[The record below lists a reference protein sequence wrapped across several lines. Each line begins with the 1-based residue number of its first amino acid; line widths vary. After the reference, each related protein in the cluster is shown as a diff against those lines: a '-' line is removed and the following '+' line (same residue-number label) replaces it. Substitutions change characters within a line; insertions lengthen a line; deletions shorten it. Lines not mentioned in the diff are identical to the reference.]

1 MIKLS
6 KSRVKALP
14 IIMSILF
21 MIIQVVTTLMLP
33 NYTSDMINQGIAKN
47 NTGFIVQAGMKMLGV
62 TIIFIIAAIGN
73 VYCAAK
79 VSQGLGREL
88 RSDIY
93 AKVLNM
99 SQGEMDQIGTS
110 SLITRTTNDVNQ
122 IQNVTMMALRMMIQ
136 SPIMLI
142 GASIMAYQK
151 ESRLT
156 SVFLVA
162 IPIMIILVGLILYF
176 ATPLFKSLQKKTD
189 DINLVFRE
197 GLTGVRVIRAF
208 RQDDFEQKRF
218 AKANQNYTQTA
229 RRVFSI
235 VALMYPLMTLIMSG
249 TNIGITWQAAHLIG
263 NREMEIGNLV
273 AFITYAMQILMS
285 FMMLSVVFFLVPRA
299 QASAV
304 RINQILD
311 STSTLKEINHPETL
325 PEGQTDLGLQF
336 HQVKFFYGKAKVPAL
351 RDVTLKVT
359 AGQTLAI
366 IGGTGSG
373 KTTMINLIPRIYDVS
388 QGEVKVN
395 RVDVRNVDINALQDH
410 IALVPQKSVLFKGTV
425 RSNLLFG
432 NEKATDQELWHALDV
447 AQASDFIKEL
457 PGQLDGAVEQGG
469 NNFSGG
475 QKQRLAIARALVK
488 NADIYV
494 FDDSFSA
501 LDFKTDAA
509 LRQALKTDEKIKNKI
524 VVIVGQ
530 RVSTVASADQIV
542 VLDDGKMVGLGTHQE
557 LKQNNVVY
565 RDIVKSQI
573 KDGDQNE

>member
-1 MIKLS
+1 MLKLS
-6 KSRVKALP
+6 KSRVKTLLIFMA
-14 IIMSILF
+14 ILF
-21 MIIQVVTTLMLP
+21 MIVQVITTLMLP
-33 NYTSDMINQGIAKN
+33 NYTSDIINQGIAKN
-47 NTGFIVQAGMKMLGV
+47 NTDFIVQTGLKMLGV
-62 TIIFIIAAIGN
+62 TTIFILAAIGN

-79 VSQGLGREL
+79 VSQGLGKEI

-93 AKVLNM
+93 KKVLNM
-99 SQGEMDQIGTS
+99 SQSEIDQIGTS

-136 SPIMLI
+136 SPIMLV
-142 GASIMAYQK
+142 GASVMAYQK
-151 ESRLT
+151 EAKLT
-156 SVFLVA
+156 SVFLIS
-162 IPIMIILVGLILYF
+162 IPIMLILVGIILYF

-208 RQDDFEQKRF
+208 RQDDFEQQRF
-218 AKANQNYTQTA
+218 AKANKNYTQTA
-229 RRVFSI
+229 RKVFSI

-285 FMMLSVVFFLVPRA
+285 FMMLSMVFFLVPRA

-311 STSTLKEINHPETL
+311 STSNLKEPTNPTPIPSETTNL
-325 PEGQTDLGLQF
+325 SLQF
-336 HQVKFFYGKAKVPAL
+336 DHVKFFYGKAKVPAVS
-351 RDVTLKVT
+351 DVNLQMK

-373 KTTMINLIPRIYDVS
+373 KTTMINLIPRIYDAS
-388 QGEVKVN
+388 QGVVKVN
-395 RVDVRNVDINALQDH
+395 GIDVKNVDINELQDH

-457 PGQLDGAVEQGG
+457 PGQLDGTVEQGG
-469 NNFSGG
+469 DNFSGG

-488 NADIYV
+488 NADIYI

-501 LDFKTDAA
+501 LDFKTDAS
-509 LRQALKTDEKIKNKI
+509 LRKALKTDQKIKNKI

-542 VLDDGKMVGLGTHQE
+542 VLDDGKMVGIGTHQE
-557 LKQNNVVY
+557 LKQNNEVY
-565 RDIVKSQI
+565 QDIVKSQI
-573 KDGDQNE
+573 KDGD

>member
-1 MIKLS
+1 MFKLS
-6 KSRVKALP
+6 KSRVKTLLIFMA
-14 IIMSILF
+14 IVF
-21 MIIQVVTTLMLP
+21 MIVQVITTLMLP
-33 NYTSDMINQGIAKN
+33 NYTSDIINQGIAKN
-47 NTGFIVQAGMKMLGV
+47 NTDFIVQTGLKMLGV
-62 TIIFIIAAIGN
+62 TTIFILAAIGN

-79 VSQGLGREL
+79 VSQGLGKEI

-93 AKVLNM
+93 KKVLNM
-99 SQGEMDQIGTS
+99 SQSEIDQIGTS

-142 GASIMAYQK
+142 GASVMAYQK
-151 ESRLT
+151 EAKLT
-156 SVFLVA
+156 SVFLIS
-162 IPIMIILVGLILYF
+162 IPIMLILVGIILFF

-208 RQDDFEQKRF
+208 RQDDFEQQRF
-218 AKANQNYTQTA
+218 AKVNKNYTQTA
-229 RRVFSI
+229 RKVFSI

-263 NREMEIGNLV
+263 NRQMEIGNLV

-285 FMMLSVVFFLVPRA
+285 FMMLSMVFFLVPRA

-311 STSTLKEINHPETL
+311 SSSNLKEPTNPTPIPSET
-325 PEGQTDLGLQF
+325 TNLGLQF
-336 HQVKFFYGKAKVPAL
+336 DHVKFFYGKAKVPAVSGVNL
-351 RDVTLKVT
+351 QMK

-388 QGEVKVN
+388 QGVVKVN
-395 RVDVRNVDINALQDH
+395 GIDVKNVDINELQDH
-410 IALVPQKSVLFKGTV
+410 IALVPQKSVLFKGTI

-432 NEKATDQELWHALDV
+432 NEKATDQELWHALEI

-457 PGQLDGAVEQGG
+457 PGQLDGTVEQGG
-469 NNFSGG
+469 DNFSGG

-488 NADIYV
+488 NADIYI

-501 LDFKTDAA
+501 LDFKTDAS
-509 LRQALKTDEKIKNKI
+509 LRKALKTDQKIKNKI

-542 VLDDGKMVGLGTHQE
+542 VLDDGKMVGIGTHQE
-557 LKQNNVVY
+557 LKQNNEVY
-565 RDIVKSQI
+565 QDIVKSQI
-573 KDGDQNE
+573 KDGD

>member
-1 MIKLS
+1 MAI
-6 KSRVKALP
+6 V
-14 IIMSILF
+14 F
-21 MIIQVVTTLMLP
+21 MIVQVITTLMLP
-33 NYTSDMINQGIAKN
+33 NYTSDIINQGIAKN
-47 NTGFIVQAGMKMLGV
+47 NTDFIVQTGLKMLGV
-62 TIIFIIAAIGN
+62 TTIFILAAIGN

-79 VSQGLGREL
+79 VSQGLGKEI

-93 AKVLNM
+93 KKVLNM
-99 SQGEMDQIGTS
+99 SQSEIDQIGTS

-142 GASIMAYQK
+142 GASVMAYQK
-151 ESRLT
+151 EAKLT
-156 SVFLVA
+156 SVFLIS
-162 IPIMIILVGLILYF
+162 IPIMLILVGIILFF

-208 RQDDFEQKRF
+208 RQDDFEQQRF
-218 AKANQNYTQTA
+218 AKVNKNYTQTA
-229 RRVFSI
+229 RKVFSI

-263 NREMEIGNLV
+263 NRQMEIGNLV

-285 FMMLSVVFFLVPRA
+285 FMMLSMVFFLVPRA

-311 STSTLKEINHPETL
+311 SSSNLKEPTNPTPIPSET
-325 PEGQTDLGLQF
+325 TNLGLQF
-336 HQVKFFYGKAKVPAL
+336 DHVKFFYGKAKVPAVS
-351 RDVTLKVT
+351 DVNLQMK

-388 QGEVKVN
+388 QGVVKVN
-395 RVDVRNVDINALQDH
+395 GIDVKNVDIDELQDH
-410 IALVPQKSVLFKGTV
+410 IALVPQKSVLFKGTI

-432 NEKATDQELWHALDV
+432 NEKATDQELWHALEV

-457 PGQLDGAVEQGG
+457 PGQLDGTVEQGG
-469 NNFSGG
+469 DNFSGG

-488 NADIYV
+488 NADIYI

-501 LDFKTDAA
+501 LDFKTDAS
-509 LRQALKTDEKIKNKI
+509 LRKALKTDPKIKNKI

-542 VLDDGKMVGLGTHQE
+542 VLDDGKMVGIGTHQE
-557 LKQNNVVY
+557 LKQNNEVY
-565 RDIVKSQI
+565 QDIVKSQI
-573 KDGDQNE
+573 KDGD

>member
-1 MIKLS
+1 MFKLS
-6 KSRVKALP
+6 KSRVKTLLIFMA
-14 IIMSILF
+14 ILF
-21 MIIQVVTTLMLP
+21 MIVQVITTLMLP
-33 NYTSDMINQGIAKN
+33 NYTSDIINQGIAKN
-47 NTGFIVQAGMKMLGV
+47 NTDFIVQTGLKMLGV
-62 TIIFIIAAIGN
+62 TTIFILAAIGN

-79 VSQGLGREL
+79 VSQGLGKEI

-93 AKVLNM
+93 KKVLNM
-99 SQGEMDQIGTS
+99 SQSEIDQIGTS

-142 GASIMAYQK
+142 GASVMAYQK
-151 ESRLT
+151 EAKLT
-156 SVFLVA
+156 SVFLIS
-162 IPIMIILVGLILYF
+162 IPIMLILVGIILYF

-208 RQDDFEQKRF
+208 RQDDFEQQRF
-218 AKANQNYTQTA
+218 AKANKNYTQTA
-229 RRVFSI
+229 RKVFSI

-285 FMMLSVVFFLVPRA
+285 FMMLSMVFFLVPRA

-311 STSTLKEINHPETL
+311 STSNLKEPTNPTPIPSETTNL
-325 PEGQTDLGLQF
+325 SLQF
-336 HQVKFFYGKAKVPAL
+336 DHVKFFYGKAKVPAVS
-351 RDVTLKVT
+351 DVNLQMK

-373 KTTMINLIPRIYDVS
+373 KTTMINLIPRIYDTS
-388 QGEVKVN
+388 QGVVKVN
-395 RVDVRNVDINALQDH
+395 GIDVKNVDINELQDH

-457 PGQLDGAVEQGG
+457 PGQLDGTVEQGG
-469 NNFSGG
+469 DNFSGG

-488 NADIYV
+488 NADIYI

-501 LDFKTDAA
+501 LDFKTDAS
-509 LRQALKTDEKIKNKI
+509 LRKALKTDQKIKNKI

-542 VLDDGKMVGLGTHQE
+542 VLDDGKMVGIGTHQE
-557 LKQNNVVY
+557 LKQNNEVY
-565 RDIVKSQI
+565 QDIVKSQI
-573 KDGDQNE
+573 KDGD

>member
-1 MIKLS
+1 MFKLS
-6 KSRVKALP
+6 KSRVKTLLIFMA
-14 IIMSILF
+14 IIF
-21 MIIQVVTTLMLP
+21 MIVQVITTLMLP
-33 NYTSDMINQGIAKN
+33 NYTSDIINQGIAKN
-47 NTGFIVQAGMKMLGV
+47 NTDFIVQTGLKMLGV
-62 TIIFIIAAIGN
+62 TTIFILAAIGN

-79 VSQGLGREL
+79 VSQGLGKEI

-93 AKVLNM
+93 KKVLNM
-99 SQGEMDQIGTS
+99 SQSEIDQIGTS

-142 GASIMAYQK
+142 GASVMAYQK
-151 ESRLT
+151 EAKLT
-156 SVFLVA
+156 SVFLIS
-162 IPIMIILVGLILYF
+162 IPIMLILVGIILFF

-208 RQDDFEQKRF
+208 RQDDFEQQRF
-218 AKANQNYTQTA
+218 AKANKNYTQTA
-229 RRVFSI
+229 RKVFSI

-263 NREMEIGNLV
+263 NRQMEIGNLV

-285 FMMLSVVFFLVPRA
+285 FMMLSMVFFLVPRA

-311 STSTLKEINHPETL
+311 SSSNLKEPTNPTPIPSET
-325 PEGQTDLGLQF
+325 TNLGLQF
-336 HQVKFFYGKAKVPAL
+336 DHVKFFYGKAKVPAVS
-351 RDVTLKVT
+351 DVNLQMK

-373 KTTMINLIPRIYDVS
+373 KTTMINLIPRIYDAS
-388 QGEVKVN
+388 QGVVKVN
-395 RVDVRNVDINALQDH
+395 GIDVKNVDINELQDH
-410 IALVPQKSVLFKGTV
+410 IALVPQKSVLFKGTI

-432 NEKATDQELWHALDV
+432 NEKATDQELWHALEI

-457 PGQLDGAVEQGG
+457 PGQLDGTVEQGG
-469 NNFSGG
+469 DNFSGG

-488 NADIYV
+488 NADIYI

-501 LDFKTDAA
+501 LDFKTDAS
-509 LRQALKTDEKIKNKI
+509 LRKALKTDQKIKNKI

-542 VLDDGKMVGLGTHQE
+542 VLDDGKMVGIGTHQE
-557 LKQNNVVY
+557 LKQNNEVY
-565 RDIVKSQI
+565 QDIVKSQI
-573 KDGDQNE
+573 KDGD

>member
-1 MIKLS
+1 MFKLS
-6 KSRVKALP
+6 KSRVKTLLIFMA
-14 IIMSILF
+14 ILF
-21 MIIQVVTTLMLP
+21 MIVQVITTLMLP
-33 NYTSDMINQGIAKN
+33 NYTSDIINQGIAKN
-47 NTGFIVQAGMKMLGV
+47 NTDFIVQTGLKMLGV
-62 TIIFIIAAIGN
+62 TTIFILAAIGN

-79 VSQGLGREL
+79 VSQGLGKEI

-93 AKVLNM
+93 KKVLNM
-99 SQGEMDQIGTS
+99 SQSEIDQIGTS

-142 GASIMAYQK
+142 GASVMAYQK
-151 ESRLT
+151 EAKLT
-156 SVFLVA
+156 SVFLIS
-162 IPIMIILVGLILYF
+162 IPIMLILVGVILYF

-208 RQDDFEQKRF
+208 RQDDFEQQRF
-218 AKANQNYTQTA
+218 AKANKNYTQTA
-229 RRVFSI
+229 RKVFSI

-263 NREMEIGNLV
+263 NRQMEIGNLV

-285 FMMLSVVFFLVPRA
+285 FMMLSMVFFLVPRA

-311 STSTLKEINHPETL
+311 STSNLKEPTNPTPIPSGTTNL
-325 PEGQTDLGLQF
+325 SLQF
-336 HQVKFFYGKAKVPAL
+336 DHVKFFYGKAKVPAVS
-351 RDVTLKVT
+351 DVNLEIK

-373 KTTMINLIPRIYDVS
+373 KTTMINLIPRIYDTS
-388 QGEVKVN
+388 QGVVKVN
-395 RVDVRNVDINALQDH
+395 GIDVKNVDINELQDH

-457 PGQLDGAVEQGG
+457 PGQLDGTVEQGG
-469 NNFSGG
+469 DNFSGG

-488 NADIYV
+488 NADIYI

-501 LDFKTDAA
+501 LDFKTDAS
-509 LRQALKTDEKIKNKI
+509 LRKALKTDQKIKNKI

-542 VLDDGKMVGLGTHQE
+542 VLDDGKMVGIGTHQD
-557 LKQNNVVY
+557 LKQNNEVY
-565 RDIVKSQI
+565 QDIVKSQI
-573 KDGDQNE
+573 KDGD

>member
-1 MIKLS
+1 MFKLS
-6 KSRVKALP
+6 KSRVKTLLIFMA
-14 IIMSILF
+14 IIF
-21 MIIQVVTTLMLP
+21 MIVQVITTLMLP
-33 NYTSDMINQGIAKN
+33 NYTSDIINQGIAKN
-47 NTGFIVQAGMKMLGV
+47 NTDFIVQTGLKMLGV
-62 TIIFIIAAIGN
+62 TTIFILAAIGN

-79 VSQGLGREL
+79 VSQGLGKEI

-93 AKVLNM
+93 KKVLNM
-99 SQGEMDQIGTS
+99 SQSEIDQIGTS

-142 GASIMAYQK
+142 GASVMAYQK
-151 ESRLT
+151 EAKLT
-156 SVFLVA
+156 SVFLIS
-162 IPIMIILVGLILYF
+162 IPIMLILVGIILFF

-208 RQDDFEQKRF
+208 RQDDFEQQRF
-218 AKANQNYTQTA
+218 AKANKNYTQTA
-229 RRVFSI
+229 RKVFSI

-263 NREMEIGNLV
+263 NRQMEIGNLV

-285 FMMLSVVFFLVPRA
+285 FMMLSMVFFLVPRA

-311 STSTLKEINHPETL
+311 SSSNLKEPTNPTPIPSET
-325 PEGQTDLGLQF
+325 TNVSLQF
-336 HQVKFFYGKAKVPAL
+336 DHVKFFYGKAKVPAVS
-351 RDVTLKVT
+351 DVNLQMK

-373 KTTMINLIPRIYDVS
+373 KTTMINLIPRIYDAS
-388 QGEVKVN
+388 QGVVKVN
-395 RVDVRNVDINALQDH
+395 GIDVKNVDINELQDH
-410 IALVPQKSVLFKGTV
+410 IALVPQKSVLFKGTI

-432 NEKATDQELWHALDV
+432 NEKATDQELWHALEV

-457 PGQLDGAVEQGG
+457 PGQLDGTVEQGG
-469 NNFSGG
+469 DNFSGG

-488 NADIYV
+488 NADIYI

-501 LDFKTDAA
+501 LDFKTDAS
-509 LRQALKTDEKIKNKI
+509 LRKALKTDPKIKNKI

-542 VLDDGKMVGLGTHQE
+542 VLDDGKMVGIGTHQE
-557 LKQNNVVY
+557 LKQNNEVY
-565 RDIVKSQI
+565 QDIVKSQI
-573 KDGDQNE
+573 KDGD

>member
-395 RVDVRNVDINALQDH
+395 GVDVRNVDINALQDH

>member
-1 MIKLS
+1 MLKLS
-6 KSRVKALP
+6 KSRVKTLLIFMA
-14 IIMSILF
+14 ILF
-21 MIIQVVTTLMLP
+21 MIVQVITTLMLP
-33 NYTSDMINQGIAKN
+33 NYTSDIINQGIAKN
-47 NTGFIVQAGMKMLGV
+47 NTDFIVQTGLKMLGV
-62 TIIFIIAAIGN
+62 TTIFILAAIGN

-79 VSQGLGREL
+79 VSQGLGKEI

-93 AKVLNM
+93 KKVLNM
-99 SQGEMDQIGTS
+99 SQSEIDQIGTS

-136 SPIMLI
+136 SPIMLV
-142 GASIMAYQK
+142 GASVMAYQK
-151 ESRLT
+151 EAKLT
-156 SVFLVA
+156 SVFLIS
-162 IPIMIILVGLILYF
+162 IPIMLILVGIILYF

-208 RQDDFEQKRF
+208 RQDDFEQQRF
-218 AKANQNYTQTA
+218 AKANKNYTQTA
-229 RRVFSI
+229 RKVFSI

-285 FMMLSVVFFLVPRA
+285 FMMLSMVFFLVPRA

-311 STSTLKEINHPETL
+311 STSNLKEPTNPTPIPSETTNL
-325 PEGQTDLGLQF
+325 NLQF
-336 HQVKFFYGKAKVPAL
+336 DHVKFFYGKAKVPAVS
-351 RDVTLKVT
+351 DVNLQMK

-373 KTTMINLIPRIYDVS
+373 KTTMINLIPRIYDAS
-388 QGEVKVN
+388 QGVVKVN
-395 RVDVRNVDINALQDH
+395 GIDVKNVDINELQDH

-457 PGQLDGAVEQGG
+457 PGQLDGTVEQGG
-469 NNFSGG
+469 DNFSGG

-488 NADIYV
+488 NADIYI

-501 LDFKTDAA
+501 LDFKTDAS
-509 LRQALKTDEKIKNKI
+509 LRKALKTDQKIKNKI

-542 VLDDGKMVGLGTHQE
+542 VLDDGKMVGIGTHQE
-557 LKQNNVVY
+557 LKQNNEVY
-565 RDIVKSQI
+565 QDIVKSQI
-573 KDGDQNE
+573 KDGD

>member
-1 MIKLS
+1 MLKLS
-6 KSRVKALP
+6 KSRVKTLLIFMA
-14 IIMSILF
+14 ILF
-21 MIIQVVTTLMLP
+21 MIVQVITTLMLP
-33 NYTSDMINQGIAKN
+33 NYTSDIINQGIAKN
-47 NTGFIVQAGMKMLGV
+47 NTDFIVQTGLKMLGV
-62 TIIFIIAAIGN
+62 TTIFILAAIGN

-79 VSQGLGREL
+79 VSQGLGKEI

-93 AKVLNM
+93 KKVLNM
-99 SQGEMDQIGTS
+99 SQSEIDQIGTS

-136 SPIMLI
+136 SPIMLV
-142 GASIMAYQK
+142 GASVMAYQK
-151 ESRLT
+151 EAKLT
-156 SVFLVA
+156 SVFLIS
-162 IPIMIILVGLILYF
+162 IPIMLILVGIILYF

-208 RQDDFEQKRF
+208 RQDDFEQQRF
-218 AKANQNYTQTA
+218 AKANKNYTQTA
-229 RRVFSI
+229 RKVFSI

-285 FMMLSVVFFLVPRA
+285 FMMLSMVFFLVPRA

-304 RINQILD
+304 RINQILE
-311 STSTLKEINHPETL
+311 STSNLKEPTNPTPIPSETTNL
-325 PEGQTDLGLQF
+325 SLQF
-336 HQVKFFYGKAKVPAL
+336 DHVKFFYGKAKVPAVS
-351 RDVTLKVT
+351 DVNLQMK

-373 KTTMINLIPRIYDVS
+373 KTTMINLIPRIYDAS
-388 QGEVKVN
+388 QGVVKVN
-395 RVDVRNVDINALQDH
+395 GIDVKNVDINELQDH

-457 PGQLDGAVEQGG
+457 PGQLDGTVEQGG
-469 NNFSGG
+469 DNFSGG

-488 NADIYV
+488 NADIYI

-501 LDFKTDAA
+501 LDFKTDAS
-509 LRQALKTDEKIKNKI
+509 LRKALKTDQKIKNKI

-542 VLDDGKMVGLGTHQE
+542 VLDDGKMVGIGTHQE
-557 LKQNNVVY
+557 LKQNNEVY
-565 RDIVKSQI
+565 QDIVKSQI
-573 KDGDQNE
+573 KDGD

>member
-1 MIKLS
+1 MLKLS
-6 KSRVKALP
+6 KSRVKTLLIFMA
-14 IIMSILF
+14 ILF
-21 MIIQVVTTLMLP
+21 MIVQVITTLMLP
-33 NYTSDMINQGIAKN
+33 NYTSDIINQGIAKN
-47 NTGFIVQAGMKMLGV
+47 NTDFIVQTGLKMLGV
-62 TIIFIIAAIGN
+62 TTIFILAAIGN

-79 VSQGLGREL
+79 VSQGLGKEI

-93 AKVLNM
+93 KKVLNM
-99 SQGEMDQIGTS
+99 SQSEIDQIGTS

-136 SPIMLI
+136 SPIMLV
-142 GASIMAYQK
+142 GASVMAYQK
-151 ESRLT
+151 EAKLT
-156 SVFLVA
+156 SVFLIS
-162 IPIMIILVGLILYF
+162 IPIMLILVGIILYF

-208 RQDDFEQKRF
+208 RQDDFEQQRF
-218 AKANQNYTQTA
+218 AKANKNYTQTA
-229 RRVFSI
+229 RKVFSI

-285 FMMLSVVFFLVPRA
+285 FMMLSMVFFLVPRA

-311 STSTLKEINHPETL
+311 STSNLKKPTNPTPIPSETTNL
-325 PEGQTDLGLQF
+325 SLQF
-336 HQVKFFYGKAKVPAL
+336 DHVKFFYGKAKVPAVS
-351 RDVTLKVT
+351 DVNLQMK

-373 KTTMINLIPRIYDVS
+373 KTTMINLIPRIYDAS
-388 QGEVKVN
+388 QGVVKVN
-395 RVDVRNVDINALQDH
+395 GIDVKNVDINELQDH

-457 PGQLDGAVEQGG
+457 PGQLDGTVEQGG
-469 NNFSGG
+469 DNFSGG

-488 NADIYV
+488 NADIYI

-501 LDFKTDAA
+501 LDFKTDAS
-509 LRQALKTDEKIKNKI
+509 LRKALKTDQKIKNKI

-542 VLDDGKMVGLGTHQE
+542 VLDDGKMVGIGTHQE
-557 LKQNNVVY
+557 LKQNNEVY
-565 RDIVKSQI
+565 QDIVKSQI
-573 KDGDQNE
+573 KDGD

>member
-1 MIKLS
+1 MLKLS
-6 KSRVKALP
+6 KSRVKTLLIFMA
-14 IIMSILF
+14 ILF
-21 MIIQVVTTLMLP
+21 MIVQVITTLMLP
-33 NYTSDMINQGIAKN
+33 NYTSDIINQGIAKN
-47 NTGFIVQAGMKMLGV
+47 NTDFIVQTGLKMLGV
-62 TIIFIIAAIGN
+62 TTIFILAAIGN

-79 VSQGLGREL
+79 VSQGLGKEI

-93 AKVLNM
+93 KKVLNM
-99 SQGEMDQIGTS
+99 SQSEIDQIGTS

-136 SPIMLI
+136 SPIMLV
-142 GASIMAYQK
+142 GASVMAYQK
-151 ESRLT
+151 EAKLT
-156 SVFLVA
+156 SVFLIS
-162 IPIMIILVGLILYF
+162 IPIMLILVGIILYF

-208 RQDDFEQKRF
+208 RQDDFEQQRF
-218 AKANQNYTQTA
+218 AKANKNYTQTA
-229 RRVFSI
+229 RKVFSI

-285 FMMLSVVFFLVPRA
+285 FMMLSMVFFLVPRA

-311 STSTLKEINHPETL
+311 STSNLKEPTNPTPIPSETTNL
-325 PEGQTDLGLQF
+325 SLQF
-336 HQVKFFYGKAKVPAL
+336 DHVKFFYGKAKVPAVS
-351 RDVTLKVT
+351 DVNLQMK

-373 KTTMINLIPRIYDVS
+373 KTTMINLIPRIYDAS
-388 QGEVKVN
+388 QGVVKVN
-395 RVDVRNVDINALQDH
+395 GIDVKNVDINELQDH

-432 NEKATDQELWHALDV
+432 NEKATDKELWHALDV

-457 PGQLDGAVEQGG
+457 PGQLDGTVEQGG
-469 NNFSGG
+469 DNFSGG

-488 NADIYV
+488 NADIYI

-501 LDFKTDAA
+501 LDFKTDAS
-509 LRQALKTDEKIKNKI
+509 LRKALKTDQKIKNKI

-542 VLDDGKMVGLGTHQE
+542 VLDDGKMVGIGTHQE
-557 LKQNNVVY
+557 LKQNNEVY
-565 RDIVKSQI
+565 QDIVKSQI
-573 KDGDQNE
+573 KDGD

>member
-1 MIKLS
+1 MFKLS
-6 KSRVKALP
+6 KSRVKTLLIFMA
-14 IIMSILF
+14 IIF
-21 MIIQVVTTLMLP
+21 MIVQVITTLMLP
-33 NYTSDMINQGIAKN
+33 NYTSDIINQGIAKN
-47 NTGFIVQAGMKMLGV
+47 NTDFIVQTGLKMLGV
-62 TIIFIIAAIGN
+62 TTIFILAAIGN

-79 VSQGLGREL
+79 VSQGLGKEI

-93 AKVLNM
+93 KKVLNM
-99 SQGEMDQIGTS
+99 SQSEIDQIGTS

-151 ESRLT
+151 EAKLT
-156 SVFLVA
+156 SVFLIS
-162 IPIMIILVGLILYF
+162 IPIMLILVGIILFF

-208 RQDDFEQKRF
+208 RQDDFEQQRF
-218 AKANQNYTQTA
+218 AKANKNYTQTA
-229 RRVFSI
+229 RKVFSI

-263 NREMEIGNLV
+263 NRQMEIGNLV

-285 FMMLSVVFFLVPRA
+285 FMMLSMVFFLVPRA

-311 STSTLKEINHPETL
+311 SSSNLKEPTNPTPIPSET
-325 PEGQTDLGLQF
+325 TNVSLQF
-336 HQVKFFYGKAKVPAL
+336 DHVKFFYGKAKVPAVS
-351 RDVTLKVT
+351 DVNLQMK

-388 QGEVKVN
+388 QGVVKVN
-395 RVDVRNVDINALQDH
+395 GIDVKNVDINELQDH
-410 IALVPQKSVLFKGTV
+410 IALVPQKSVLFKGTI

-432 NEKATDQELWHALDV
+432 NEKATDQELWHALEV

-457 PGQLDGAVEQGG
+457 PGQLDGTVEQGG
-469 NNFSGG
+469 DNFSGG

-488 NADIYV
+488 NADIYI

-501 LDFKTDAA
+501 LDFKTDAS
-509 LRQALKTDEKIKNKI
+509 LRKALKTDQKIKNKI

-542 VLDDGKMVGLGTHQE
+542 VLDDGKMVGIGTHQE
-557 LKQNNVVY
+557 LKQNNEVY
-565 RDIVKSQI
+565 QDIVKSQI
-573 KDGDQNE
+573 KDGD

>member
-1 MIKLS
+1 MFKLS
-6 KSRVKALP
+6 KSRVKTLLIFMA
-14 IIMSILF
+14 IFF
-21 MIIQVVTTLMLP
+21 MIVQVITTLMLP
-33 NYTSDMINQGIAKN
+33 NYTSDIINQGIAKN
-47 NTGFIVQAGMKMLGV
+47 NTDFIVQTGLKMLGV
-62 TIIFIIAAIGN
+62 TTIFILAAIGN

-79 VSQGLGREL
+79 VSQGLGKEI

-93 AKVLNM
+93 KKVLNM
-99 SQGEMDQIGTS
+99 SQNEIDQIGTS

-136 SPIMLI
+136 SPIMLV
-142 GASIMAYQK
+142 GASVMAYQK
-151 ESRLT
+151 EAKLT
-156 SVFLVA
+156 SVFLIS
-162 IPIMIILVGLILYF
+162 IPIMLILVGIILFF

-208 RQDDFEQKRF
+208 RQDDFEQQRF
-218 AKANQNYTQTA
+218 AKANKNYTQTA
-229 RRVFSI
+229 RKVFSI

-285 FMMLSVVFFLVPRA
+285 FMMLSMVFFLVPRA

-311 STSTLKEINHPETL
+311 STSNLKEPTNPTPIPSETNNL
-325 PEGQTDLGLQF
+325 SLQF
-336 HQVKFFYGKAKVPAL
+336 DHVKFFYGKAKVPAVS
-351 RDVTLKVT
+351 DVNLQMKS
-359 AGQTLAI
+359 GQTLAI

-373 KTTMINLIPRIYDVS
+373 KTTMINLIPRIYDAS
-388 QGEVKVN
+388 QGVVKVN
-395 RVDVRNVDINALQDH
+395 GVDVKNVDINELQDH

-457 PGQLDGAVEQGG
+457 PGQLDGTVEQGG
-469 NNFSGG
+469 DNFSGG

-488 NADIYV
+488 NADIYI

-501 LDFKTDAA
+501 LDFKTDAS
-509 LRQALKTDEKIKNKI
+509 LRKALKTDQKIKNKI

-542 VLDDGKMVGLGTHQE
+542 VLDDGKMVGIGTHQE
-557 LKQNNVVY
+557 LKQNNEVY
-565 RDIVKSQI
+565 QDIVKSQI
-573 KDGDQNE
+573 KDGD

>member
-1 MIKLS
+1 MFKLS
-6 KSRVKALP
+6 KSRVKTLLIFMA
-14 IIMSILF
+14 IVF
-21 MIIQVVTTLMLP
+21 MIVQVITTLMLP
-33 NYTSDMINQGIAKN
+33 NYTSDIINQGIAKN
-47 NTGFIVQAGMKMLGV
+47 NTDFIVQTGLKMLGV
-62 TIIFIIAAIGN
+62 TTIFILAAIGN

-79 VSQGLGREL
+79 VSQGLGKEI

-93 AKVLNM
+93 KKVLNM
-99 SQGEMDQIGTS
+99 SQSEIDQIGTS

-142 GASIMAYQK
+142 GASVMAYQK
-151 ESRLT
+151 EAKLT
-156 SVFLVA
+156 SVFLIS
-162 IPIMIILVGLILYF
+162 IPIMLILVGIILFF

-208 RQDDFEQKRF
+208 RQDDFEQQRF
-218 AKANQNYTQTA
+218 AKVNKNYTQTA
-229 RRVFSI
+229 RKVFSI

-263 NREMEIGNLV
+263 NRQMEIGNLV

-285 FMMLSVVFFLVPRA
+285 FMMLSMVFFLVPRA

-311 STSTLKEINHPETL
+311 SSSNLKEPTNPTPIPSET
-325 PEGQTDLGLQF
+325 TNLGLQF
-336 HQVKFFYGKAKVPAL
+336 DHVKFFYGKAKVPAVS
-351 RDVTLKVT
+351 DVNLQMK

-388 QGEVKVN
+388 QGVVKVN
-395 RVDVRNVDINALQDH
+395 GIDVKNVDIDELQDH
-410 IALVPQKSVLFKGTV
+410 IALVPQKSVLFKGTI

-432 NEKATDQELWHALDV
+432 NEKATDQELWHALEV

-457 PGQLDGAVEQGG
+457 PGQLDGTVEQGG
-469 NNFSGG
+469 DNFSGG

-488 NADIYV
+488 NADIYI

-501 LDFKTDAA
+501 LDFKTDAS
-509 LRQALKTDEKIKNKI
+509 LRKALKTDQKIKNKI

-542 VLDDGKMVGLGTHQE
+542 VLDDGKMVGIGTHQE
-557 LKQNNVVY
+557 LKQNNEVY
-565 RDIVKSQI
+565 QDIVKSQI
-573 KDGDQNE
+573 KDGD

>member
-1 MIKLS
+1 MFKLS
-6 KSRVKALP
+6 KSRVKTLLIFMA
-14 IIMSILF
+14 IIF
-21 MIIQVVTTLMLP
+21 MIVQVITTLMLP
-33 NYTSDMINQGIAKN
+33 NYTSDIINQGIAKN
-47 NTGFIVQAGMKMLGV
+47 NTDFIVQTGLKMLGV
-62 TIIFIIAAIGN
+62 TTIFILAAIGN

-79 VSQGLGREL
+79 VSQGLGKEI

-93 AKVLNM
+93 KKVLNM
-99 SQGEMDQIGTS
+99 SQSEIDQIGTS

-142 GASIMAYQK
+142 GASVMAYQK
-151 ESRLT
+151 EAKLT
-156 SVFLVA
+156 SVFLIS
-162 IPIMIILVGLILYF
+162 IPIMLILVGIILFF

-208 RQDDFEQKRF
+208 RQDDFEQQRF
-218 AKANQNYTQTA
+218 AKANKNYTQTA
-229 RRVFSI
+229 RKVFSI

-263 NREMEIGNLV
+263 NRQMEIGNLV

-285 FMMLSVVFFLVPRA
+285 FMMLSMVFFLVPRA

-311 STSTLKEINHPETL
+311 SSSNLKEPTNPTPIPSET
-325 PEGQTDLGLQF
+325 TNVSLQF
-336 HQVKFFYGKAKVPAL
+336 DHVKFFYGKAKVPAVS
-351 RDVTLKVT
+351 DVNLQMK

-373 KTTMINLIPRIYDVS
+373 KTTMINLIPRIYDAS
-388 QGEVKVN
+388 QGVVKVN
-395 RVDVRNVDINALQDH
+395 GIDVKNVDINELQDH
-410 IALVPQKSVLFKGTV
+410 IALVPQKSVLFKGTI

-432 NEKATDQELWHALDV
+432 NEKATDQELWHALEV

-457 PGQLDGAVEQGG
+457 PGQLDGTVEQGG
-469 NNFSGG
+469 DNFSGG

-488 NADIYV
+488 NADIYI

-501 LDFKTDAA
+501 LDFKTDAS
-509 LRQALKTDEKIKNKI
+509 LRKALKTDQKIKNKI

-542 VLDDGKMVGLGTHQE
+542 VLDDGKMVGIGTHQE
-557 LKQNNVVY
+557 LKQNNEVY
-565 RDIVKSQI
+565 QDIVKSQI
-573 KDGDQNE
+573 KDGD

>member
-1 MIKLS
+1 MFKLS
-6 KSRVKALP
+6 KSRVKTLLIFMA
-14 IIMSILF
+14 IIF
-21 MIIQVVTTLMLP
+21 MIVQVITILMLP
-33 NYTSDMINQGIAKN
+33 NYTSDIINQGIAKN
-47 NTGFIVQAGMKMLGV
+47 NTDFIVQTGLKMLGV
-62 TIIFIIAAIGN
+62 TTIFILAAIGN

-79 VSQGLGREL
+79 VSQGLGKEI

-93 AKVLNM
+93 KKVLNM
-99 SQGEMDQIGTS
+99 SQSEIDQIGTS

-142 GASIMAYQK
+142 GASVMAYQK
-151 ESRLT
+151 EAKLT
-156 SVFLVA
+156 SVFLIS
-162 IPIMIILVGLILYF
+162 IPIMLILVGIILFF

-208 RQDDFEQKRF
+208 RQDDFEQQRF
-218 AKANQNYTQTA
+218 AKANKNYTQTA
-229 RRVFSI
+229 RKVFSI

-263 NREMEIGNLV
+263 NRQMEIGNLV

-285 FMMLSVVFFLVPRA
+285 FMMLSMVFFLVPRA

-311 STSTLKEINHPETL
+311 SSSNLKEPTNPTPIPSETTNL
-325 PEGQTDLGLQF
+325 SLQF
-336 HQVKFFYGKAKVPAL
+336 DHVKFFYGKAKVPAVS
-351 RDVTLKVT
+351 DVNLQMK

-373 KTTMINLIPRIYDVS
+373 KTTMINLIPRIYDAS
-388 QGEVKVN
+388 QGVVKVN
-395 RVDVRNVDINALQDH
+395 GIDVKNVDINELQDH
-410 IALVPQKSVLFKGTV
+410 IALVPQKSVLFKGTI

-432 NEKATDQELWHALDV
+432 NEKATDQELWHALEV

-457 PGQLDGAVEQGG
+457 PGQLDGTVEQGG
-469 NNFSGG
+469 DNFSGG

-488 NADIYV
+488 NADIYI

-501 LDFKTDAA
+501 LDFKTDAS
-509 LRQALKTDEKIKNKI
+509 LRKALKTDQKIKNKI

-542 VLDDGKMVGLGTHQE
+542 VLDDGKMVGIGTHQE
-557 LKQNNVVY
+557 LKQNNEVY
-565 RDIVKSQI
+565 QDIVKSQI
-573 KDGDQNE
+573 KDGD

>member
-1 MIKLS
+1 MFKLS
-6 KSRVKALP
+6 KSRVKTLLIFMA
-14 IIMSILF
+14 IVF
-21 MIIQVVTTLMLP
+21 MIVQVITILMLP
-33 NYTSDMINQGIAKN
+33 NYTSDIINQGIAKN
-47 NTGFIVQAGMKMLGV
+47 NTDFIVQTGLKMLGV
-62 TIIFIIAAIGN
+62 TTIFILAAIGN

-79 VSQGLGREL
+79 VSQGLGKEI

-93 AKVLNM
+93 KKVLNM
-99 SQGEMDQIGTS
+99 SQSEIDQIGTS

-142 GASIMAYQK
+142 GASVMAYQK
-151 ESRLT
+151 EAKLT
-156 SVFLVA
+156 SVFLIS
-162 IPIMIILVGLILYF
+162 IPIMLILVGIILFF

-208 RQDDFEQKRF
+208 RQDDFEQQRF
-218 AKANQNYTQTA
+218 AKANKNYTQTA
-229 RRVFSI
+229 RKVFSI

-263 NREMEIGNLV
+263 NRQMEIGNLV

-285 FMMLSVVFFLVPRA
+285 FMMLSMVFFLVPRA

-311 STSTLKEINHPETL
+311 SSSNLKEPTNPTPIPSET
-325 PEGQTDLGLQF
+325 TNVSLQF
-336 HQVKFFYGKAKVPAL
+336 DHVKFFYGKAKVPAVS
-351 RDVTLKVT
+351 DVNLQMK

-373 KTTMINLIPRIYDVS
+373 KTTMINLIPRIYDAS
-388 QGEVKVN
+388 QGVVKVN
-395 RVDVRNVDINALQDH
+395 GIDVKNVDINELQDH
-410 IALVPQKSVLFKGTV
+410 IALVPQKSVLFKGTI

-432 NEKATDQELWHALDV
+432 NEKATDQELWHALEV

-457 PGQLDGAVEQGG
+457 PGQLDGTVEQGG
-469 NNFSGG
+469 DNFSGG

-488 NADIYV
+488 NADIYI

-501 LDFKTDAA
+501 LDFKTDAS
-509 LRQALKTDEKIKNKI
+509 LRKALKTDQKIKNKI

-542 VLDDGKMVGLGTHQE
+542 VLDDGKMVGIGTHQE
-557 LKQNNVVY
+557 LKQNNEVY
-565 RDIVKSQI
+565 QDIVKSQI
-573 KDGDQNE
+573 KDGD

>member
-1 MIKLS
+1 MFKLS
-6 KSRVKALP
+6 KSRVKTLLIFMA
-14 IIMSILF
+14 IVF
-21 MIIQVVTTLMLP
+21 MIVQVITILMLP
-33 NYTSDMINQGIAKN
+33 NYTSDIINQGIAKN
-47 NTGFIVQAGMKMLGV
+47 NTDFIVQTGLKMLGV
-62 TIIFIIAAIGN
+62 TTIFILAAIGN

-79 VSQGLGREL
+79 VSQGLGKEI

-93 AKVLNM
+93 KKVLNM
-99 SQGEMDQIGTS
+99 SQSEIDQIGTS

-142 GASIMAYQK
+142 GASVMAYQK
-151 ESRLT
+151 EAKLT
-156 SVFLVA
+156 SVFLIS
-162 IPIMIILVGLILYF
+162 IPIMLILVGIILFF

-208 RQDDFEQKRF
+208 RQDDFEQQRF
-218 AKANQNYTQTA
+218 AKANKNYTQTA
-229 RRVFSI
+229 RKVFSI

-263 NREMEIGNLV
+263 NRQMEIGNLV

-285 FMMLSVVFFLVPRA
+285 FMMLSMVFFLVPRA

-311 STSTLKEINHPETL
+311 SSSNLKEPTNPTPIPSETTNL
-325 PEGQTDLGLQF
+325 SLQF
-336 HQVKFFYGKAKVPAL
+336 DHVKFFYGKAKVPAVS
-351 RDVTLKVT
+351 DVNLQMK

-373 KTTMINLIPRIYDVS
+373 KTTMINLIPRIYDAS
-388 QGEVKVN
+388 QGVVKVN
-395 RVDVRNVDINALQDH
+395 GIDVKNVDINELQDH
-410 IALVPQKSVLFKGTV
+410 IALVPQKSVLFKGTI

-432 NEKATDQELWHALDV
+432 NEKATDQELWHALEV

-457 PGQLDGAVEQGG
+457 PGQLDGTVEQGG
-469 NNFSGG
+469 DNFSGG

-488 NADIYV
+488 NADIYI

-501 LDFKTDAA
+501 LDFKTDAS
-509 LRQALKTDEKIKNKI
+509 LRKALKTDPKIKNKI

-542 VLDDGKMVGLGTHQE
+542 VLDDGKMVGIGTHQE
-557 LKQNNVVY
+557 LKQNNEVY
-565 RDIVKSQI
+565 QDIVKSQI
-573 KDGDQNE
+573 KDGD

>member
-1 MIKLS
+1 MFKLS
-6 KSRVKALP
+6 KSRVKTLLIFMA
-14 IIMSILF
+14 IIF
-21 MIIQVVTTLMLP
+21 MIVQVITTLMLP
-33 NYTSDMINQGIAKN
+33 NYTSDIINQGIAKN
-47 NTGFIVQAGMKMLGV
+47 NTDFIVQTGLKMLGV
-62 TIIFIIAAIGN
+62 TIIFILAAIGN

-79 VSQGLGREL
+79 VSQGLGKEI

-93 AKVLNM
+93 KKVLNM
-99 SQGEMDQIGTS
+99 SQSEIDQIGTS

-151 ESRLT
+151 EAKLT
-156 SVFLVA
+156 SVFLIS
-162 IPIMIILVGLILYF
+162 IPIMLILVGIILFF

-208 RQDDFEQKRF
+208 RQDDFEQQRF
-218 AKANQNYTQTA
+218 AKVNKNYTQTA
-229 RRVFSI
+229 RKVFSI

-263 NREMEIGNLV
+263 NRQMEIGNLV

-285 FMMLSVVFFLVPRA
+285 FMMLSMVFFLVPRA

-311 STSTLKEINHPETL
+311 SSSNLKEPTNPTPIPSET
-325 PEGQTDLGLQF
+325 TNLGLQF
-336 HQVKFFYGKAKVPAL
+336 DHVKFFYGKAKVPAVS
-351 RDVTLKVT
+351 DVNLQMK

-388 QGEVKVN
+388 QGVVKVN
-395 RVDVRNVDINALQDH
+395 GIDVKNVDIDELQDH
-410 IALVPQKSVLFKGTV
+410 IALVPQKSVLFKGTI

-432 NEKATDQELWHALDV
+432 NEKATDQELWHALEI

-457 PGQLDGAVEQGG
+457 PGQLDGTVEQGG
-469 NNFSGG
+469 DNFSGG

-488 NADIYV
+488 NADIYI

-501 LDFKTDAA
+501 LDFKTDAS
-509 LRQALKTDEKIKNKI
+509 LRKALKTDQKIKNKI

-542 VLDDGKMVGLGTHQE
+542 VLDDGKMVGIGTHQE
-557 LKQNNVVY
+557 LKQNNEVY
-565 RDIVKSQI
+565 QDIVKSQI
-573 KDGDQNE
+573 KDGD

>member
-1 MIKLS
+1 MFKLS
-6 KSRVKALP
+6 KSRVKTLLIFMA
-14 IIMSILF
+14 IVF
-21 MIIQVVTTLMLP
+21 MIVQVITILMLP
-33 NYTSDMINQGIAKN
+33 NYTSDIINQGIAKN
-47 NTGFIVQAGMKMLGV
+47 NTDFIVQTGLKMLGV
-62 TIIFIIAAIGN
+62 TTIFILAAIGN

-79 VSQGLGREL
+79 VSQGLGKEI

-93 AKVLNM
+93 KKVLNM
-99 SQGEMDQIGTS
+99 SQSEIDQIGTS

-142 GASIMAYQK
+142 GASVMAYQK
-151 ESRLT
+151 EAKLT
-156 SVFLVA
+156 SVFLIS
-162 IPIMIILVGLILYF
+162 IPIMLILVGIILFF

-208 RQDDFEQKRF
+208 RQDDFEQQRF
-218 AKANQNYTQTA
+218 AKVNKNYTQTA
-229 RRVFSI
+229 RKVFSI

-263 NREMEIGNLV
+263 NRQMEIGNLV

-285 FMMLSVVFFLVPRA
+285 FMMLSMVFFLVPRA

-311 STSTLKEINHPETL
+311 SSSNLKEPTNPTPIPSET
-325 PEGQTDLGLQF
+325 TNLGLQF
-336 HQVKFFYGKAKVPAL
+336 DHVKFFYGKAKVPAVS
-351 RDVTLKVT
+351 DVNLQMK

-388 QGEVKVN
+388 QGVVKVN
-395 RVDVRNVDINALQDH
+395 GIDVKNVDIDELQDH
-410 IALVPQKSVLFKGTV
+410 IALVPQKSVLFKGTI

-432 NEKATDQELWHALDV
+432 NEKATDQELWHALEI

-457 PGQLDGAVEQGG
+457 PGQLDGTVEQGG
-469 NNFSGG
+469 DNFSGG

-488 NADIYV
+488 NADIYI

-501 LDFKTDAA
+501 LDFKTDAS
-509 LRQALKTDEKIKNKI
+509 LRKALKTDQKIKNKI

-542 VLDDGKMVGLGTHQE
+542 VLDDGKMVGIGTHQE
-557 LKQNNVVY
+557 LKQNNEVY
-565 RDIVKSQI
+565 QDIVKSQI
-573 KDGDQNE
+573 KDGD

>member
-1 MIKLS
+1 MFKLS
-6 KSRVKALP
+6 KSRVKTLLIFMA
-14 IIMSILF
+14 IVF
-21 MIIQVVTTLMLP
+21 MIVQVITILMLP
-33 NYTSDMINQGIAKN
+33 NYTSDIINQGIAKN
-47 NTGFIVQAGMKMLGV
+47 NTDFIVQTGLKMLGV
-62 TIIFIIAAIGN
+62 TTIFILAAIGN

-79 VSQGLGREL
+79 VSQGLGKEI

-93 AKVLNM
+93 KKVLNM
-99 SQGEMDQIGTS
+99 SQSEIDQIGTS

-142 GASIMAYQK
+142 GASVMAYQK
-151 ESRLT
+151 EAKLT
-156 SVFLVA
+156 SVFLIS
-162 IPIMIILVGLILYF
+162 IPIMLILVGIILFF

-208 RQDDFEQKRF
+208 RQDDFEQQRF
-218 AKANQNYTQTA
+218 AKANKNYTQTA
-229 RRVFSI
+229 RKVFSI

-263 NREMEIGNLV
+263 NRQMEIGNLV

-285 FMMLSVVFFLVPRA
+285 FMMLSMVFFLVPRA

-311 STSTLKEINHPETL
+311 SSSNLKEPTNPTPIPSETTNL
-325 PEGQTDLGLQF
+325 SLQF
-336 HQVKFFYGKAKVPAL
+336 DHVKFFYGKAKVPAVS
-351 RDVTLKVT
+351 DVNLQMK

-373 KTTMINLIPRIYDVS
+373 KTTMINLIPRIYDAS
-388 QGEVKVN
+388 QGVVKVN
-395 RVDVRNVDINALQDH
+395 GIDVKNVDINELQDH
-410 IALVPQKSVLFKGTV
+410 IALVPQKSVLFKGTI

-432 NEKATDQELWHALDV
+432 NEKATDQELWHALEV

-457 PGQLDGAVEQGG
+457 PGQLDGTVEQGG
-469 NNFSGG
+469 DNFSGG

-488 NADIYV
+488 NADIYI

-501 LDFKTDAA
+501 LDFKTDAS
-509 LRQALKTDEKIKNKI
+509 LRKALKTDQKIKNKI

-542 VLDDGKMVGLGTHQE
+542 VLDDGKMVGIGTHQE
-557 LKQNNVVY
+557 LKQNNEVY
-565 RDIVKSQI
+565 QDIVKSQI
-573 KDGDQNE
+573 KDGD

>member
-1 MIKLS
+1 MFKLS
-6 KSRVKALP
+6 KSRVKTLLIFMA
-14 IIMSILF
+14 IVF
-21 MIIQVVTTLMLP
+21 MIVQVITTLMLP
-33 NYTSDMINQGIAKN
+33 NYTSDIINQGIAKN
-47 NTGFIVQAGMKMLGV
+47 NTDFIVQTGLKMLGV
-62 TIIFIIAAIGN
+62 TTIFILAAIGN

-79 VSQGLGREL
+79 VSQGLGKEI

-93 AKVLNM
+93 KKVLNM
-99 SQGEMDQIGTS
+99 SQSEIDQIGTS

-142 GASIMAYQK
+142 GASVMAYQK
-151 ESRLT
+151 EAKLT
-156 SVFLVA
+156 SVFLIS
-162 IPIMIILVGLILYF
+162 IPIMLILVGIILFF

-208 RQDDFEQKRF
+208 RQDDFEQQRF
-218 AKANQNYTQTA
+218 AKVNKNYTQTA
-229 RRVFSI
+229 RKVFSI

-263 NREMEIGNLV
+263 NRQMEIGNLV

-285 FMMLSVVFFLVPRA
+285 FMMLSMVFFLVPRA

-311 STSTLKEINHPETL
+311 SSSNLKEPTNPTPIPSET
-325 PEGQTDLGLQF
+325 TNLGLQF
-336 HQVKFFYGKAKVPAL
+336 DHVKFFYGKAKVPAVS
-351 RDVTLKVT
+351 DVNLQMK

-388 QGEVKVN
+388 QGVVKVN
-395 RVDVRNVDINALQDH
+395 GIDVKNVDIDELQDH
-410 IALVPQKSVLFKGTV
+410 IALVPQKSVLFKGTI

-432 NEKATDQELWHALDV
+432 NEKATDQELWHALEV

-457 PGQLDGAVEQGG
+457 PGQLDGTVEQGG
-469 NNFSGG
+469 DNFSGG

-488 NADIYV
+488 NADIYI

-501 LDFKTDAA
+501 LDFKTDAS
-509 LRQALKTDEKIKNKI
+509 LRKALKTDPKIKNKI

-542 VLDDGKMVGLGTHQE
+542 VLDDGKMVGIGTHQE
-557 LKQNNVVY
+557 LKQNNEVY
-565 RDIVKSQI
+565 QDIVKSQI
-573 KDGDQNE
+573 KDGD

>member
-1 MIKLS
+1 MFKLS
-6 KSRVKALP
+6 KSRVKTLLIFMA
-14 IIMSILF
+14 IVF
-21 MIIQVVTTLMLP
+21 MIVQVITTLMLP
-33 NYTSDMINQGIAKN
+33 NYTSDIINQGIAKN
-47 NTGFIVQAGMKMLGV
+47 NTDFIVQTGLKMLGV
-62 TIIFIIAAIGN
+62 TTIFILAAIGN

-79 VSQGLGREL
+79 VSQGLGKEI

-93 AKVLNM
+93 KKVLNM
-99 SQGEMDQIGTS
+99 SQSEIDQIGTS

-151 ESRLT
+151 EAKLT
-156 SVFLVA
+156 SVFLIS
-162 IPIMIILVGLILYF
+162 IPIMLILVGIILFF

-208 RQDDFEQKRF
+208 RQDDFEQQRF
-218 AKANQNYTQTA
+218 AKANKNYTQTA
-229 RRVFSI
+229 RKVFSI

-263 NREMEIGNLV
+263 NRQMEIGNLV

-285 FMMLSVVFFLVPRA
+285 FMMLSMVFFLVPRA

-311 STSTLKEINHPETL
+311 SSSNLKEPTNPTPIPSET
-325 PEGQTDLGLQF
+325 TNVSLQF
-336 HQVKFFYGKAKVPAL
+336 DHVKFFYGKAKVPAVS
-351 RDVTLKVT
+351 DVNLQMK

-373 KTTMINLIPRIYDVS
+373 KTTMINLIPRIYDAS
-388 QGEVKVN
+388 QGVVKVN
-395 RVDVRNVDINALQDH
+395 GIDVKNVDINELQDH
-410 IALVPQKSVLFKGTV
+410 IALVPQKSVLFKGTI

-432 NEKATDQELWHALDV
+432 NEKATDQELWHALEV

-457 PGQLDGAVEQGG
+457 PGQLDGTVEQGG
-469 NNFSGG
+469 DNFSGG

-488 NADIYV
+488 NADIYI

-501 LDFKTDAA
+501 LDFKTDAS
-509 LRQALKTDEKIKNKI
+509 LRKALKTDQKIKNKI

-542 VLDDGKMVGLGTHQE
+542 VLDDGKMVGIGTHQE
-557 LKQNNVVY
+557 LKQNNEVY
-565 RDIVKSQI
+565 QDIVKSQI
-573 KDGDQNE
+573 KDGD

>member
-1 MIKLS
+1 MFKLS
-6 KSRVKALP
+6 KSRVKTLLIFMA
-14 IIMSILF
+14 IIF
-21 MIIQVVTTLMLP
+21 MIVQVITILMLP
-33 NYTSDMINQGIAKN
+33 NYTSDIINQGIAKN
-47 NTGFIVQAGMKMLGV
+47 NTDFIVQTGLKMLGV
-62 TIIFIIAAIGN
+62 TTIFILAAIGN

-79 VSQGLGREL
+79 VSQGLGKEI

-93 AKVLNM
+93 KKVLNM
-99 SQGEMDQIGTS
+99 SQSEIDQIGTS

-142 GASIMAYQK
+142 GASVMAYQK
-151 ESRLT
+151 EAKLT
-156 SVFLVA
+156 SVFLIS
-162 IPIMIILVGLILYF
+162 IPIMLILVGIILFF

-208 RQDDFEQKRF
+208 RQDDFEQQRF
-218 AKANQNYTQTA
+218 AKANKNYTQTA
-229 RRVFSI
+229 RKVFSI

-263 NREMEIGNLV
+263 NRQMEIGNLV

-285 FMMLSVVFFLVPRA
+285 FMMLSMVFFLVPRA

-311 STSTLKEINHPETL
+311 SSSNLKEPTNPTPIPSET
-325 PEGQTDLGLQF
+325 TNVSLQF
-336 HQVKFFYGKAKVPAL
+336 DHVKFFYGKAKVPAVS
-351 RDVTLKVT
+351 DVNLQMK

-373 KTTMINLIPRIYDVS
+373 KTTMINLIPRIYDAS
-388 QGEVKVN
+388 QGVVKVN
-395 RVDVRNVDINALQDH
+395 GIDVKNVDINELQDH
-410 IALVPQKSVLFKGTV
+410 IALVPQKSVLFKGTI

-432 NEKATDQELWHALDV
+432 NEKATDQELWHALEV

-457 PGQLDGAVEQGG
+457 PGQLDGTVEQGG
-469 NNFSGG
+469 DNFSGG

-488 NADIYV
+488 NADIYI

-501 LDFKTDAA
+501 LDFKTDAS
-509 LRQALKTDEKIKNKI
+509 LRKALKTDQKIKNKI

-542 VLDDGKMVGLGTHQE
+542 VLDDGKMVGIGTHQE
-557 LKQNNVVY
+557 LKQNNEVY
-565 RDIVKSQI
+565 QDIVKSQI
-573 KDGDQNE
+573 KDGD

>member
-1 MIKLS
+1 MFKLS
-6 KSRVKALP
+6 KSRVKTLLIFMA
-14 IIMSILF
+14 ILF
-21 MIIQVVTTLMLP
+21 MIVQVITTLMLP
-33 NYTSDMINQGIAKN
+33 NYTSDIINQGIAKN
-47 NTGFIVQAGMKMLGV
+47 NTDFIVQTGLKMLGV
-62 TIIFIIAAIGN
+62 TTIFILAAIGN

-79 VSQGLGREL
+79 VSQGLGKEI

-93 AKVLNM
+93 KKVLNM
-99 SQGEMDQIGTS
+99 SQSEIDQIGTS

-142 GASIMAYQK
+142 GASVMAYQK
-151 ESRLT
+151 EAKLT
-156 SVFLVA
+156 SVFLIS
-162 IPIMIILVGLILYF
+162 IPIMLILVGIILYF

-208 RQDDFEQKRF
+208 RQDDFEQQRF
-218 AKANQNYTQTA
+218 AKANKNYTQTA
-229 RRVFSI
+229 RKVFSI

-285 FMMLSVVFFLVPRA
+285 FMMLSMVFFLVPRA

-311 STSTLKEINHPETL
+311 STSNLKEPTNPTPIPSETTNL
-325 PEGQTDLGLQF
+325 SLQF
-336 HQVKFFYGKAKVPAL
+336 DHVKFFYGKAKVPAVS
-351 RDVTLKVT
+351 DVNLQMK

-373 KTTMINLIPRIYDVS
+373 KTTMINLIPRIYDAS
-388 QGEVKVN
+388 QGVVKVN
-395 RVDVRNVDINALQDH
+395 GIDVKNVDINELQDH

-457 PGQLDGAVEQGG
+457 PGQLDGTVEQGG
-469 NNFSGG
+469 DNFSGG

-488 NADIYV
+488 NADIYI

-501 LDFKTDAA
+501 LDFKTDAS
-509 LRQALKTDEKIKNKI
+509 LRKALKTDQKIKNKI

-542 VLDDGKMVGLGTHQE
+542 VLDDGKMVGIGTHQE
-557 LKQNNVVY
+557 LKQNNEVY
-565 RDIVKSQI
+565 QDIVKSQI
-573 KDGDQNE
+573 KDGD

>member
-1 MIKLS
+1 MFKLS
-6 KSRVKALP
+6 KSRVKTLLIFMA
-14 IIMSILF
+14 IIF
-21 MIIQVVTTLMLP
+21 MIVQVITILMLP
-33 NYTSDMINQGIAKN
+33 NYTSDIINQGIAKN
-47 NTGFIVQAGMKMLGV
+47 NTDFIVQTGLKMLGV
-62 TIIFIIAAIGN
+62 TTIFILAAIGN

-79 VSQGLGREL
+79 VSQGLGKEI

-93 AKVLNM
+93 KKVLNM
-99 SQGEMDQIGTS
+99 SQSEIDQIGTS

-142 GASIMAYQK
+142 GASVMAYQK
-151 ESRLT
+151 EAKLT
-156 SVFLVA
+156 SVFLIS
-162 IPIMIILVGLILYF
+162 IPIMLILVGIILFF

-208 RQDDFEQKRF
+208 RQDDFEQQRF
-218 AKANQNYTQTA
+218 AKVNKNYTQTA
-229 RRVFSI
+229 RKVFSI

-263 NREMEIGNLV
+263 NRQMEIGNLV

-285 FMMLSVVFFLVPRA
+285 FMMLSMVFFLVPRA

-311 STSTLKEINHPETL
+311 SSSNLKEPTNPTPIPSETTNL
-325 PEGQTDLGLQF
+325 SLQF
-336 HQVKFFYGKAKVPAL
+336 DHVKFFYGKAKVPAVS
-351 RDVTLKVT
+351 DVNLQMK

-373 KTTMINLIPRIYDVS
+373 KTTMINLIPRIYDAS
-388 QGEVKVN
+388 QGVVKVN
-395 RVDVRNVDINALQDH
+395 GIDVKNVDINELQDH
-410 IALVPQKSVLFKGTV
+410 IALVPQKSVLFKGTI

-432 NEKATDQELWHALDV
+432 NEKATDQELWHALEV

-457 PGQLDGAVEQGG
+457 PGQLDGTVEQGG
-469 NNFSGG
+469 DNFSGG

-488 NADIYV
+488 NADIYI

-501 LDFKTDAA
+501 LDFKTDAS
-509 LRQALKTDEKIKNKI
+509 LRKALKTDQKIKNKI

-542 VLDDGKMVGLGTHQE
+542 VLDDGKMVGIGTHQE
-557 LKQNNVVY
+557 LKQNNEVY
-565 RDIVKSQI
+565 QDIVKSQI
-573 KDGDQNE
+573 KDGD

>member
-1 MIKLS
+1 MFKLS
-6 KSRVKALP
+6 KSRVKTLLIFMA
-14 IIMSILF
+14 IVF
-21 MIIQVVTTLMLP
+21 MIVQVITTLMLP
-33 NYTSDMINQGIAKN
+33 NYTSDIINQGIAKN
-47 NTGFIVQAGMKMLGV
+47 NTDFIVQTGLKMLGV
-62 TIIFIIAAIGN
+62 TTIFILAAIGN

-79 VSQGLGREL
+79 VSQGLGKEI

-93 AKVLNM
+93 KKVLNM
-99 SQGEMDQIGTS
+99 SQSEIDQIGTS

-151 ESRLT
+151 EAKLT
-156 SVFLVA
+156 SVFLIS
-162 IPIMIILVGLILYF
+162 IPIMLILVGIILFF

-208 RQDDFEQKRF
+208 RQDDFEQQRF
-218 AKANQNYTQTA
+218 AKANKNYTQTA
-229 RRVFSI
+229 RKVFSI

-263 NREMEIGNLV
+263 NRQMEIGNLV

-285 FMMLSVVFFLVPRA
+285 FMMLSMVFFLVPRA

-311 STSTLKEINHPETL
+311 SSSNLKEPTNPTPIPSET
-325 PEGQTDLGLQF
+325 TNVSLQF
-336 HQVKFFYGKAKVPAL
+336 DHVKFFYGKAKVPAVS
-351 RDVTLKVT
+351 DVNLQMK

-373 KTTMINLIPRIYDVS
+373 KTTMINLISRIYDVS
-388 QGEVKVN
+388 QGVVKVN
-395 RVDVRNVDINALQDH
+395 GIDVKNVDINELQDH
-410 IALVPQKSVLFKGTV
+410 IALVPQKSVLFKGTI

-432 NEKATDQELWHALDV
+432 NEKATDQELWHALEV

-457 PGQLDGAVEQGG
+457 PGQLDGTVEQGG
-469 NNFSGG
+469 DNFSGG

-488 NADIYV
+488 NADIYI

-501 LDFKTDAA
+501 LDFKTDAS
-509 LRQALKTDEKIKNKI
+509 LRKALKTDQKIKNKI

-542 VLDDGKMVGLGTHQE
+542 VLDDGKMVGIGTHQE
-557 LKQNNVVY
+557 LKQNNEVY
-565 RDIVKSQI
+565 QDIVKSQI
-573 KDGDQNE
+573 KDGD

>member
-1 MIKLS
+1 MFKLS
-6 KSRVKALP
+6 KSRVKTLLIFMA
-14 IIMSILF
+14 IIF
-21 MIIQVVTTLMLP
+21 MIVQVITTLMLP
-33 NYTSDMINQGIAKN
+33 NYTSDIINQGIAKN
-47 NTGFIVQAGMKMLGV
+47 NTDFIVQTGLKMLGV
-62 TIIFIIAAIGN
+62 TTIFILAAIGN

-79 VSQGLGREL
+79 VSQGLGKEI

-93 AKVLNM
+93 KKVLNM
-99 SQGEMDQIGTS
+99 SQSEIDQIGTS

-151 ESRLT
+151 EAKLT
-156 SVFLVA
+156 SVFLIS
-162 IPIMIILVGLILYF
+162 IPIMLILVGIILFF

-208 RQDDFEQKRF
+208 RQDDFEQQRF
-218 AKANQNYTQTA
+218 AKANKNYTQTA
-229 RRVFSI
+229 RKVFSI

-263 NREMEIGNLV
+263 NRQMEIGNLV

-285 FMMLSVVFFLVPRA
+285 FMMLSMVFFLVPRA

-311 STSTLKEINHPETL
+311 SSSNLKEPTNPTPIPSET
-325 PEGQTDLGLQF
+325 TNVSLQF
-336 HQVKFFYGKAKVPAL
+336 DHVKFFYGKAKVPAVS
-351 RDVTLKVT
+351 DVNLQMK

-373 KTTMINLIPRIYDVS
+373 KTTMINLIPRIYDAS
-388 QGEVKVN
+388 QGVVKVN
-395 RVDVRNVDINALQDH
+395 GIDVKNVDINELQDH
-410 IALVPQKSVLFKGTV
+410 IALVPQKSVLFKGTI

-432 NEKATDQELWHALDV
+432 NEKATDQELWHALEV

-457 PGQLDGAVEQGG
+457 PGLLDGTVEQGG
-469 NNFSGG
+469 DNFSGG

-488 NADIYV
+488 NADIYI

-501 LDFKTDAA
+501 LDFKTDAS
-509 LRQALKTDEKIKNKI
+509 LRKALKTDQKIKNKI

-542 VLDDGKMVGLGTHQE
+542 VLDDGKMVGIGTHQE
-557 LKQNNVVY
+557 LKQNNEVY
-565 RDIVKSQI
+565 QDIVKSQI
-573 KDGDQNE
+573 KDGD

>member
-1 MIKLS
+1 MFKLS
-6 KSRVKALP
+6 KSRVKTLLIFMA
-14 IIMSILF
+14 IVF
-21 MIIQVVTTLMLP
+21 MIVQVITTLMLP
-33 NYTSDMINQGIAKN
+33 NYTSDIINQGIAKN
-47 NTGFIVQAGMKMLGV
+47 NTDFIVQTGLKMLGV
-62 TIIFIIAAIGN
+62 TTIFILAAIGN

-79 VSQGLGREL
+79 VSQGLGKEI

-93 AKVLNM
+93 KKVLNM
-99 SQGEMDQIGTS
+99 SQSEIDQIGTS

-151 ESRLT
+151 EAKLT
-156 SVFLVA
+156 SVFLIS
-162 IPIMIILVGLILYF
+162 IPIMLILVGIILFF

-208 RQDDFEQKRF
+208 RQDDFEQQRF
-218 AKANQNYTQTA
+218 AKANKNYTQTA
-229 RRVFSI
+229 RKVFSI

-263 NREMEIGNLV
+263 NRQMEIGNLV

-285 FMMLSVVFFLVPRA
+285 FMMLSMVFFLVPRA

-311 STSTLKEINHPETL
+311 SSSNLKEPTNPTPIPSET
-325 PEGQTDLGLQF
+325 TNVSLQF
-336 HQVKFFYGKAKVPAL
+336 DHVKFFYGKAKVPAVS
-351 RDVTLKVT
+351 DVNLQMK

-388 QGEVKVN
+388 QGVVKVN
-395 RVDVRNVDINALQDH
+395 GIDVKNVDINELQDH
-410 IALVPQKSVLFKGTV
+410 IALVPQKSVLFKGTI

-432 NEKATDQELWHALDV
+432 NEKATDQELWHALEV

-457 PGQLDGAVEQGG
+457 PGQLDGTVEQGG
-469 NNFSGG
+469 DNFSGG

-488 NADIYV
+488 NADIYI

-501 LDFKTDAA
+501 LDFKTDAS
-509 LRQALKTDEKIKNKI
+509 LRKALKTDQKIKNKI

-542 VLDDGKMVGLGTHQE
+542 VLDDGKMVGIGTHQE
-557 LKQNNVVY
+557 LKQNNEVY
-565 RDIVKSQI
+565 QDIVKSQI
-573 KDGDQNE
+573 KDGD